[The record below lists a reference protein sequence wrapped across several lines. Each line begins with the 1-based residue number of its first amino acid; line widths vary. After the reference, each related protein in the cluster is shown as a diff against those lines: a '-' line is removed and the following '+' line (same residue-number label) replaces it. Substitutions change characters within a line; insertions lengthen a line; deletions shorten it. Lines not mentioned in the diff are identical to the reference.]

1 MPGHLHRDLR
11 SPTQKFEDFVRLDVT
26 CCSWIFFWFSFSFL
40 TLRVRTKVHLEGV
53 QSGSLEVSSASS
65 GIPSETSMVSEMPLL
80 GVVHEEDPEPL
91 QTIYLWLYLD
101 VGPAIGKDVAA
112 SQVPSVAADV
122 LRI

>member
-1 MPGHLHRDLR
+1 MN
-11 SPTQKFEDFVRLDVT
+11 VT
-26 CCSWIFFWFSFSFL
+26 CCFWIFWFSFSFL
-40 TLRVRTKVHLEGV
+40 ILRVRTKAHLEGV
-53 QSGSLEVSSASS
+53 QSGRLEVTSASS
-65 GIPSETSMVSEMPLL
+65 GIPSETSMGSEMPLL
-80 GVVHEEDPEPL
+80 GVLNEEDPEPL

>member
-1 MPGHLHRDLR
+1 
-11 SPTQKFEDFVRLDVT
+11 
-26 CCSWIFFWFSFSFL
+26 
-40 TLRVRTKVHLEGV
+40 
-53 QSGSLEVSSASS
+53 
-65 GIPSETSMVSEMPLL
+65 MVSEMPLL

-112 SQVPSVAADV
+112 PLVPSVAADV

>member
-1 MPGHLHRDLR
+1 MG
-11 SPTQKFEDFVRLDVT
+11 
-26 CCSWIFFWFSFSFL
+26 
-40 TLRVRTKVHLEGV
+40 
-53 QSGSLEVSSASS
+53 
-65 GIPSETSMVSEMPLL
+65 SEMPLL
-80 GVVHEEDPEPL
+80 GVLNEEDPEPL